1 MHLTRSLTLKHLPLL
16 LLMFLFVPQQARAQK
31 PIISRV
37 EAFPAEPF
45 GVAKVTFRMGQ
56 SGKLI
61 QNTGG
66 VRIRE
71 RNGRIF
77 YPAFSEG
84 LITMLFDRPNV
95 GGVQSVWF
103 LFRGDTPLELT
114 LEGTTPVNFV
124 GEMSPYRPALARAM
138 FQNWWRQFN
147 AEARRN
153 IDQGDYPPLLE
164 AYLAAMLEYR
174 LRLTP
179 PPAERIKRE
188 KNSDLQETLNL
199 IFKVEALRSET
210 IRDLLLQPADTE
222 LASLPIPN
230 GPIWRRT
237 TEAPDDPNVK
247 TEPIVQ
253 FVPEECFY
261 LRFGSWDN
269 QLWVKRL
276 MEEYGGDLSRM
287 ISLRGHIS
295 GDTTKL
301 LDQLVLE
308 SSQVDD
314 WFGGN
319 LISDVAAIGTD
330 LYLNDGPSNAILMLA
345 KNKSLETR
353 IRTRRKKY
361 AKDHADEGITLTEIE
376 IDGVQVTLLASQD
389 NRIRSFFAVK
399 DLCHITSTSINL
411 VKRFVQASEG
421 VGSLAN
427 NLEFRSARKAMP
439 IDRQDTVFAYLSRP
453 FFENLLSP
461 SYQVE
466 LARRNESLANIQIIQ
481 MAQWAAQNEGYSP
494 HDLQAMIDEG
504 FLPPDFNRLADGS
517 SIEFI
522 DGQWQDT
529 LRGKRGFYKPI
540 ADMPVEQVTAAEDA
554 WLRSRI
560 DFYENEL
567 GELDPIVVA
576 AQRFALDKQTERIV
590 FDGRIA
596 PFGKAKYGWFGK
608 ALGKPLEWEADMGPQ
623 TVAAAQVSVAAN
635 LFGGSTDGN
644 LIFGSIQGDLPPK
657 MDSKPTNF
665 LEVMTLLKTTP
676 GYVGAWPSVGLL
688 DILPALRS
696 QPDSEGFTYS
706 RLLGIWRLQTD
717 EYSLAAFDRQRLQI
731 ARDEL
736 KIVPSERSAQIRVD
750 VGDVSQSN
758 LAEWANVFY
767 FNRSWE
773 TSIANVKLLNTLIQQ
788 FNLAPDQVLTA
799 AQDLLGVELACP
811 LNGEYK
817 LIALGD
823 NRAEWQSTG
832 WPSFDSPK
840 MPPDYVAPPM
850 KWFRGVSLDAYQLN
864 SQFIVHGHLDVARD
878 PANMGTGAGG
888 ILGNLPSIDLFK
900 GFSKV
905 GDEENSKKSKPGR
918 TKNQQEKSP

>member
-1 MHLTRSLTLKHLPLL
+1 MHDIRSFASKHSALVLL
-16 LLMFLFVPQQARAQK
+16 VLLFSADQAWAQK

-37 EAFPAEPF
+37 EAYPAMPF

-56 SGKLI
+56 SGKMI
-61 QNTGG
+61 QNTGA

-71 RNGRIF
+71 RDGRIF

-84 LITMLFDRPNV
+84 LITRLFDRPNV

-103 LFRGDTPLELT
+103 LFRGDTPLDLT

-124 GEMSPYRPALARAM
+124 VPMSPYRPALARNL

-147 AEARRN
+147 AEARENTER
-153 IDQGDYPPLLE
+153 GDYPPLVE

-174 LRLTP
+174 LRLSP

-188 KNSDLQETLNL
+188 KATALQQTLNL
-199 IFKVEALRSET
+199 IFKVEALRAET
-210 IRDLLLQPADTE
+210 IRDIILQPADLE
-222 LASLPIPN
+222 LASLPIPD
-230 GPIWRRT
+230 PPVWKRSIRV
-237 TEAPDDPNVK
+237 PDYPDIE

-287 ISLRGHIS
+287 ISLRGHVS
-295 GDTTKL
+295 GDSTKL

-319 LISDVAAIGTD
+319 LIADVAAIGTD

-345 KNKSLETR
+345 KNKSLEAR
-353 IRTRRKKY
+353 IRAKRKKY
-361 AKDHADEGITLTEIE
+361 AKDHAEEGITLTELDV
-376 IDGVQVTLLASQD
+376 DGVSVTLLASQD

-399 DLCHITSTSINL
+399 DLCHITSTSINI
-411 VKRFVQASEG
+411 VKRFIQASEG
-421 VGSLAN
+421 EGSLADN
-427 NLEFRSARKAMP
+427 REFRSARKAMP
-439 IDRQDTVFAYLSRP
+439 VDRNDTVFVYLSRP

-481 MAQWAAQNEGYSP
+481 MAQWAAQNEGFDP
-494 HDLQAMIDEG
+494 NNLQGMMDEG
-504 FLPPDFNRLADGS
+504 FLPADFNQLADGS
-517 SIEFI
+517 AIQFV

-529 LRGKRGFYKPI
+529 LRGRRGFYKPI
-540 ADMPVEQVTAAEDA
+540 ADMPVAEVTAAEDA

-560 DFYENEL
+560 GFYENEL

-576 AQRFALDKQTERIV
+576 AQRYALDKKTERVV
-590 FDGRIA
+590 FDGRVA

-608 ALGKPLEWEADMGPQ
+608 ALGKPLEWEADMGPK
-623 TVAAAQVSVAAN
+623 TVASAQVSVAAN
-635 LFGGSTDGN
+635 LVSGSTDGN
-644 LIFGSIQGDLPPK
+644 LIFGSVQGDLPPK
-657 MDSKPTNF
+657 MDSKPTNLF
-665 LEVMTLLKTTP
+665 EVMTLLKTTP
-676 GYVGAWPSVGLL
+676 GYVGAWPSVGIL

-706 RLLGIWRLQTD
+706 RILGLWRLQTN
-717 EYSLAAFDRQRLQI
+717 EYSLAAFDRQLLQV
-731 ARDEL
+731 AREEL
-736 KIVPSERSAQIRVD
+736 KIVPSERSAQVRID
-750 VGDVSQSN
+750 VGDVSRSN

-788 FNLAPDQVLTA
+788 FNLVPDQVLTA
-799 AQDLLGVELACP
+799 AQDLLGVELTCP

-817 LIALGD
+817 LIAVGD

-832 WPSFDSPK
+832 WPSFESPK
-840 MPPDYVAPPM
+840 MPPDYIAPPM

-864 SQFIVHGHLDVARD
+864 YQFIVHGHLDVARD
-878 PANMGTGAGG
+878 PASMGTGAGG

-905 GDEENSKKSKPGR
+905 EDDSEKPKNTDKNKP
-918 TKNQQEKSP
+918 TKDKRP

>member
-1 MHLTRSLTLKHLPLL
+1 MHVIRSIALRNLALVLLISLFLT
-16 LLMFLFVPQQARAQK
+16 QEAWAQK

-37 EAFPAEPF
+37 EAYPAEPF

-56 SGKLI
+56 SGKMI

-114 LEGTTPVNFV
+114 IEGTTPVNFV
-124 GEMSPYRPALARAM
+124 GNMSPYRPALARAL
-138 FQNWWRQFN
+138 FQNWWRRFN
-147 AEARRN
+147 EEARRN
-153 IDQGDYPPLLE
+153 IDRGDYPPLLE

-199 IFKVEALRSET
+199 IFKVEALRAET
-210 IRDLLLQPADTE
+210 IRDIVLQPADLE

-230 GPIWRRT
+230 APTWRHST
-237 TEAPDDPNVK
+237 AVPDYPDVK
-247 TEPIVQ
+247 TEPIAK

-287 ISLRGHIS
+287 ISMRGHIS

-345 KNKSLETR
+345 KNQSLETR

-361 AKDHADEGITLTEIE
+361 AKDHAAEGVTLTELE
-376 IDGVQVTLLASQD
+376 IDGIQVTLLSSQD

-399 DLCHITSTSINL
+399 DLCHITSTSLTI
-411 VKRFVQASEG
+411 VKRFIQASEG
-421 VGSLAN
+421 VGSLADN
-427 NLEFRSARKAMP
+427 REFRSVRKVMP
-439 IDRQDTVFAYLSRP
+439 IDREDTVFVYLSRP

-461 SYQVE
+461 AYQVE

-481 MAQWAAQNEGYSP
+481 MAQWAAQNEGYAP
-494 HDLQAMIDEG
+494 NDLQAMIDEG
-504 FLPPDFNRLADGS
+504 FLPPDFNRIADGS
-517 SIEFI
+517 SIQFV
-522 DGQWQDT
+522 DGHWQDT
-529 LRGKRGFYKPI
+529 LRGRRGFYKPI
-540 ADMPVEQVTAAEDA
+540 ADMPVEQVTAAEND

-576 AQRFALDKQTERIV
+576 AQRFALNKQTERIV

-608 ALGKPLEWEADMGPQ
+608 ALGKPLEWEADTGPQ
-623 TVAAAQVSVAAN
+623 TVASAQVSVAAN
-635 LFGGSTDGN
+635 MVSGSSDGH
-644 LIFGSIQGDLPPK
+644 LIFGSVQGDLPPK
-657 MDSKPTNF
+657 MNSKPTNF
-665 LEVMTLLKTTP
+665 LEIMTLLKTTP
-676 GYVGAWPSVGLL
+676 GYVGAWPSVGFL

-696 QPDSEGFTYS
+696 QPDAEGFTYS
-706 RLLGIWRLQTD
+706 RLLGLWRLQTD

-731 ARDEL
+731 AREEL

-750 VGDVSQSN
+750 VADVSQSN

-788 FNLAPDQVLTA
+788 FNLAPDQVLAA
-799 AQDLLGVELACP
+799 AQDLLGVDLACP

-817 LIALGD
+817 LIALD
-823 NRAEWQSTG
+823 KNRAEWQSTG
-832 WPSFDSPK
+832 WPSFDSPE
-840 MPPDYVAPPM
+840 MPPDYIAPPM

-878 PANMGTGAGG
+878 PASKGTGAGG

-900 GFSKV
+900 GFSKIE
-905 GDEENSKKSKPGR
+905 GKDSEKPTPPNKAKS
-918 TKNQQEKSP
+918 EKRKAP